1 MIKKILIANRGEI
14 AVRIIRAAKAL
25 GIRTVQVHS
34 AAEWATAVSLGVGGM
49 TGPEASRR
57 TAA

>member
-1 MIKKILIANRGEI
+1 MDVARG
-14 AVRIIRAAKAL
+14 L
-25 GIRTVQVHS
+25 GVVVYAEQVHS